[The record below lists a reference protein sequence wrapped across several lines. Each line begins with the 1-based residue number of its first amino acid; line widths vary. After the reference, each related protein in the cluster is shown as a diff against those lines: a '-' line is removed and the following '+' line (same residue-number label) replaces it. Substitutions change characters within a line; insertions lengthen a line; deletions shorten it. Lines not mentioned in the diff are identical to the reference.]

1 MKILLPIDG
10 STHALEAVSHAIDLV
25 RHGLQAEFVLVNA
38 QPAANLYELA
48 VAHDAEVIDQ
58 VRSAA
63 GADQLR
69 PAESMLQA
77 AKLSFESEVVG
88 GDPARVLIEAIER
101 EGCDAVIMGTHGAG
115 RRFASLFGSVSGALL
130 QHSPVPVTVVRAHAS
145 PASAGEPT

>member
-1 MKILLPIDG
+1 MRILLPIDG

-48 VAHDAEVIDQ
+48 VAHDADVIDQ

-63 GADQLR
+63 GADQLQA
-69 PAESMLQA
+69 AETMLQTA
-77 AKLSFESEVVG
+77 GLSFESEVVG

-101 EGCDAVIMGTHGAG
+101 EGCDAVIMGTHGTG
-115 RRFASLFGSVSGALL
+115 RRFAALFGSVSGALL
-130 QHSPVPVTVVRAHAS
+130 QHSPVPVTVVRAHEVAAAAGDS
-145 PASAGEPT
+145 P